1 MQPQLQPINERYAAT
16 GGIDLALERNRV
28 LRNTYMLLA
37 LSLVPS
43 VVGAVVG
50 VSTNFAFLAH
60 YPIAGPLVMLAL
72 MIGLL
77 FGVTALRNSAWGIV
91 LLFGFT
97 FIAGW
102 WLGPMLQFALALKNG
117 AQIVGLA
124 GGGTA
129 VVFFVM
135 AGIAT
140 VSKRDF
146 STLSKFLFVGLILL
160 VIASIANL
168 FFHIPALAL
177 TISAIGVFVFSL
189 LILVDVNRVVTGG
202 ETNYIMA
209 TMAIYLDLYNLFIS
223 LLNILMALMGQRD

>member
-1 MQPQLQPINERYAAT
+1 MQPQLQPVNDRYAAPA
-16 GGIDLALERNRV
+16 GMDLALERNRV

-43 VVGAVVG
+43 VVGAYVG
-50 VSTNFAFLAH
+50 VNTDFAFLMQ

-77 FGVTALRNSAWGIV
+77 FGVTALRNSAWGIA

-102 WLGPMLQFALALKNG
+102 WLGPMLQHALALRNG

-124 GGGTA
+124 AGGTA

-146 STLSKFLFVGLILL
+146 SALSKFLFVGLIML
-160 VIASIANL
+160 VLASIANL

-177 TISAIGVFVFSL
+177 TISVIGVFVFSL

-209 TMAIYLDLYNLFIS
+209 TMAIYLDLYNLFVS